1 MEGQI
6 RKQRQETLY
15 RQRERRQKFLE
26 ILVIIIA
33 VITGLI
39 VLAGLVWVFKFKGDQ
54 L

>member
-26 ILVIIIA
+26 YVIITGTCAIA
-33 VITGLI
+33 I
-39 VLAGLVWVFKFKGDQ
+39 VLFVTAYIVVKGN
-54 L
+54 